1 MSLMIELPGPQTE
14 DICLILGAE
23 KEDKES
29 QTGTQGLLIEDP
41 ELLIRNIL
49 VLGEVQWGGQGVKRR
64 GST

>member
-1 MSLMIELPGPQTE
+1 MIELPGPLEE
-14 DICLILGAE
+14 DIWPILEAE
-23 KEDKES
+23 KKDKES